1 MRNAYGLP
9 MQSAQ
14 EAHGP
19 DRARF
24 DRRESLVAAG
34 GLAIAALGAGAL
46 PASAASTASGASA
59 VSCVLAPE
67 MTQGPFYIAN
77 EKVRRNIREGEP
89 GVALALRLGVVDA
102 ASCKPITGAAV
113 DIWHADAGGNYS
125 GFGSNST
132 SGRTFL
138 RGIQKTDAN
147 GSARFDTVYPGWYQ
161 GRTVHIHVLVHVGGN
176 VLHTGQLFF
185 SDALTDTIFARKP
198 YNGRGQRDQRNS
210 TDSIYANGG
219 SRSLLRLKRQG
230 TGYLGTITM
239 GVHRT

>member
-1 MRNAYGLP
+1 

-14 EAHGP
+14 EAHSP